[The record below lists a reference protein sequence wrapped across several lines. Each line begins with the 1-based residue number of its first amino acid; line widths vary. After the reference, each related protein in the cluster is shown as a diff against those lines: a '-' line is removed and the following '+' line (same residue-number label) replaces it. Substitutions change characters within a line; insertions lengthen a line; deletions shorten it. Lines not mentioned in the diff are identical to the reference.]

1 MRIRRIR
8 PSKVRFS
15 ADSVRSSFDRNSS
28 YRGEKIGIILDRVIK
43 GGYPYIKL
51 FPLMSVFR
59 IRNNYFS
66 LDNQLLWIYKVA
78 ESLGVITE
86 VLVEYHC
93 DKSQYVRSLKPFS
106 SKSYGF
112 CIEISGNPDGTF
124 WKGSFRFDGTKL
136 MCFDNKVKIMECS
149 IVNTHRE

>member
-1 MRIRRIR
+1 
-8 PSKVRFS
+8 
-15 ADSVRSSFDRNSS
+15 
-28 YRGEKIGIILDRVIK
+28 
-43 GGYPYIKL
+43 
-51 FPLMSVFR
+51 MSVFR

-112 CIEISGNPDGTF
+112 CIEIRGNPDGTF
-124 WKGSFRFDGTKL
+124 WKGSIPFDGTKL
-136 MCFDNKVKIMECS
+136 MCFDKYKVKIMECN
-149 IVNTHRE
+149 IVNTPRE